1 MSDGDLV
8 GPPPWHPGGVRLTN
22 PGLSPSGLALIATTD
37 AWSVRALGSVLEPAG
52 YRVLRATTGAEA
64 RDGARSARPD
74 FILIAP
80 QVGDGSG
87 VELCRELRQD
97 PEVTSDTAIIG
108 MTSAATRE
116 ERLNWLRAG
125 ASACVGFPFEG
136 EELLLKL
143 AWHVQAKRDA
153 DHARALALVDGPT
166 GLYNRAGLQRR
177 ARELVAGALRLHS
190 AMACVAFGTDPRPEA
205 RAVTQAR
212 LGRLLRASA
221 RLSDTIGWWKPTDF
235 VVLAPTTNAAGA
247 ERLARRLSDA
257 IEAASPESRGSFP
270 AFEVRAG
277 YHAVADVHATPV
289 EAEDLLDRAGKAL
302 AVARSAQGGARIQRF
317 EAER

>member
-1 MSDGDLV
+1 M
-8 GPPPWHPGGVRLTN
+8 PTPQPPWHPRGARLTH
-22 PGLSPSGLALIATTD
+22 PGLSPSGLVLIASTD
-37 AWSVRALGSVLEPAG
+37 AWPVRALGSVLEPAG
-52 YRVLRATTGAEA
+52 YRVLHATTGAEA

-74 FILIAP
+74 FILIATP
-80 QVGDGSG
+80 VGDRSG

-108 MTSAATRE
+108 MASAATRE
-116 ERLNWLRAG
+116 QRLSWLRAG
-125 ASACVGFPFEG
+125 ASDCVGFPFEG

-143 AWHVQAKRDA
+143 AWHVRAKREA

-177 ARELVAGALRLHS
+177 ARELVAAALRLHS
-190 AMACVAFGTDPRPEA
+190 ALACVAFGTDPRADAHGDEPRSA
-205 RAVTQAR
+205 VRAVTQAR

-235 VVLAPTTNAAGA
+235 VVLAPTTDAAGA

-257 IEAASPESRGSFP
+257 IEAVP
-270 AFEVRAG
+270 AFDVRAG
-277 YHAVADVHATPV
+277 YHAVTDVHATPV
-289 EAEDLLDRAGKAL
+289 EAEDLLDHASKAL
-302 AVARSAQGGARIQRF
+302 AVARSAQGEARIQRF
-317 EAER
+317 QAER

>member
-1 MSDGDLV
+1 V
-8 GPPPWHPGGVRLTN
+8 
-22 PGLSPSGLALIATTD
+22 LIASTD

-52 YRVLRATTGAEA
+52 YRVLRATTVAEA

-74 FILIAP
+74 FILMAT
-80 QVGDGSG
+80 QVGDRSG

-97 PEVTSDTAIIG
+97 AEVTPDTAIVG
-108 MTSAATRE
+108 MMSAATRE
-116 ERLNWLRAG
+116 QRLRWLRAG
-125 ASACVGFPFEG
+125 ASDCVGFPFEG
-136 EELLLKL
+136 EELLLKV
-143 AWHVQAKRDA
+143 AWHVRAKREA

-166 GLYNRAGLQRR
+166 GFYNRAGLQRR

-190 AMACVAFGTDPRPEA
+190 AMACVAFGTDPRAEARGDEPRSAA
-205 RAVTQAR
+205 RAVTRAR
-212 LGRLLRASA
+212 LGQLLRASV

-247 ERLARRLSDA
+247 EQLARRLSDA
-257 IEAASPESRGSFP
+257 IGAASPESPGSFP
-270 AFEVRAG
+270 AFDVRAG

-289 EAEDLLDRAGKAL
+289 EAEDLLDHASKAL
-302 AVARSAQGGARIQRF
+302 AVARSAQGEARIQRF